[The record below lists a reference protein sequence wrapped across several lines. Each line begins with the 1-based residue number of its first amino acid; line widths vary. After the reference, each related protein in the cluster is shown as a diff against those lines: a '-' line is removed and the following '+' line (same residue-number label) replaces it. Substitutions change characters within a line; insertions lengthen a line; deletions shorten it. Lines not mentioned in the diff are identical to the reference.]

1 MLTITEVR
9 NDKKVIV
16 RLAGRLD
23 ATAVSELEKKLEFD
37 NITELIFDMKELRYT
52 SSSGSR
58 LLVSYH
64 KKMAKRGK
72 MFLVNVSESLMEIFD
87 VTGFLSVLEI
97 R

>member
-37 NITELIFDMKELRYT
+37 NITELTFDMEELKYT
-52 SSSGSR
+52 SSAGSR
-58 LLVSYH
+58 LLVSCQR
-64 KKMAKRGK
+64 KMAKRGK
-72 MFLVNVSESLMEIFD
+72 MLLVNVSESLMEVFD
-87 VTGFLSVLEI
+87 VTGFSSILEI
-97 R
+97 K